1 MIVGYKDRFIGT
13 IETPF
18 KTLDWESDIASVGK
32 FDKLVIPQHR
42 IEYFKYQGRV
52 VWDKKN
58 ISQVDPTPHLHNL
71 STEELIPGEKA
82 LLDIV
87 RGTIKPK
94 KHEEIMCR
102 ECGRSFISDKN
113 LQKHISTYHKP
124 GMAGRVTK
132 VK

>member
-58 ISQVDPTPHLHNL
+58 RVDHVFGSTGDSITIRDVISQIENGESSKDVPKLDHDAND
-71 STEELIPGEKA
+71 EEANQPGMSKEV
-82 LLDIV
+82 LFI
-87 RGTIKPK
+87 
-94 KHEEIMCR
+94 
-102 ECGRSFISDKN
+102 FISRKM
-113 LQKHISTYHKP
+113 L
-124 GMAGRVTK
+124 
-132 VK
+132 